1 MAGMDSRF
9 QSVSDSR
16 RASMIKKKWLLFILF
31 YCTLYCISPL
41 AAQEH
46 KEDEEVLAVQKAIAA
61 EKLSWQAGET
71 SMSRMSK
78 SERRLRLG
86 GRLAAV
92 LPRIPARKPA
102 AATLPA
108 VLDWRDRNGNWVTA
122 IKDQGGCGSCWAFAT
137 TAVLESMVK
146 ISRNMSKDIDLS
158 EQMLVSCSGAGNCP
172 DGGSEYVAAEYI
184 KDTGI
189 PYESCYPYTADDAP
203 CNPCSGWMSQVVK
216 INYWDWVA
224 TSVAAIETALQDGPV
239 TTYMT
244 VYSDFFQYRKG
255 IYRTTA
261 GAVEEGGHFVSIIG
275 YDHMLGYWICKNS
288 WGTDWGENGFF
299 RIQMGQADM
308 GIQNLRMDQPILDDH
323 PPIFQPIDD
332 YSVEEGQF
340 LTFTLYAADVDG
352 GPITYRCLNLPAGA
366 KVDAGSGVFSWT
378 PTYEQSGVYYLEF
391 AASNGLTESSKIG
404 RITVK
409 NVKHKQW

>member
-1 MAGMDSRF
+1 
-9 QSVSDSR
+9 
-16 RASMIKKKWLLFILF
+16 MIKKKWPLFFLF
-31 YCTLYCISPL
+31 LCALNWTCPL
-41 AAQEH
+41 AAREH
-46 KEDEEVLAVQKAIAA
+46 KGNEAVLAVQKAIAA

-71 SMSRMSK
+71 SLTRMDD

-86 GRLAAV
+86 GRLAVV

-102 AATLPA
+102 AVTLPA
-108 VLDWRDRNGNWVTA
+108 ALDWRDRNGNWVTT

-146 ISRNMSKDIDLS
+146 ISRNMGEDIDLS

-189 PYESCYPYTADDAP
+189 PTESCYPYTADDAP
-203 CNPCSGWMSQVVK
+203 CNPCPGWMSQAVK
-216 INYWDWVA
+216 INYWDWVG
-224 TSVAAIETALQDGPV
+224 TSVAAIESALQDGPV

-244 VYSDFFQYRKG
+244 VYSDFYHYRSG
-255 IYRTTA
+255 IYEVTA

-275 YDHMLGYWICKNS
+275 YDHVRGYWICKNS

-299 RIQMGQADM
+299 RIQMGQADT
-308 GIQNLRMDQPILDDH
+308 GTQNLRMDQPIMDDH

-332 YSVEEGQF
+332 CSVQEGQF
-340 LTFTLYAADVDG
+340 LTFTVYADAVDG
-352 GPITYRCLNLPAGA
+352 APVTYRCLNLPAGA
-366 KVDAGSGVFSWT
+366 AVDAGSGVFSWT
-378 PTYEQSGVYYLEF
+378 PTYEQSGVYYLKF
-391 AASNGLTESSKIG
+391 AASNGMVESVTTA
-404 RITVK
+404 RITVE
-409 NVKHKQW
+409 NVKRRQW